1 MNFLNKFI
9 TKSPSIK
16 IVLDFPENKFQT
28 IRDEKGNP
36 TELPIYNDWDPVKG
50 KVIIDLNRN
59 KNFQHQGIKIEL
71 LGIIETTNKRKSVS
85 KFLSLCKDLESPDEL
100 DNEITQYE
108 FEFSNVEKPH
118 DSYRG
123 NFNTVKY
130 ILKTTL
136 QTTYKN
142 IEADQEIV
150 VQKPF
155 YNLYGDNEISNP
167 PIHMEIGIEEW
178 IHVSFNVYKSR
189 FYLKD
194 CIEGEVSFKVVSMKF
209 SSMEIQ
215 IIRRETC
222 GTGKSILRISFGNK
236 NLQ

>member
-1 MNFLNKFI
+1 MNFLNKFM
-9 TKSPSIK
+9 TKSPSIR
-16 IVLDFPENKFQT
+16 IVLETQENKFQA
-28 IRDEKGNP
+28 IRDEKGNI
-36 TELPIYNDWDPVKG
+36 TELPIFNDWDPVKG

-59 KNFQHQGIKIEL
+59 KNYQHQGIKIEL
-71 LGIIETTNKRKSVS
+71 LGIIETTNKRKSIS
-85 KFLSLCKDLESPDEL
+85 KFLTISKDLESTSEL

-118 DSYRG
+118 DTYKG

-130 ILKTTL
+130 ILKASL
-136 QTTYKN
+136 LSTYKN
-142 IEADQEIV
+142 IEVDQEIV

-155 YNLYGDNEISNP
+155 YNVYGDNEFSNP

-178 IHVSFNVYKSR
+178 IHVSFHVYKSR

-194 CIEGEVSFKVVSMKF
+194 CLEGEVNFKVVSVKF
-209 SSMEIQ
+209 SSMEVQ

-222 GTGKSILRISFGNK
+222 GTGIIIAIFNIV
-236 NLQ
+236 

>member
-16 IVLDFPENKFQT
+16 IVLDTAENKFHT
-28 IRDEKGNP
+28 VRDEKGNP

-59 KNFQHQGIKIEL
+59 KNFQHQGIKVEL
-71 LGIIETTNKRKSVS
+71 FGIIETTNKRKTVS
-85 KFLSLCKDLESPDEL
+85 KFLSLCKDLESANEL
-100 DNEITQYE
+100 DNEISQYE

-118 DSYRG
+118 DTYRG

-130 ILKTTL
+130 TLKATL
-136 QTTYKN
+136 LTTYKN
-142 IEADQEIV
+142 IEAEQEIV

-155 YNLYGDNEISNP
+155 YNVYGDNEFSNP

-178 IHVSFNVYKSR
+178 IHVSFHVYKSR
-189 FYLKD
+189 FFLKD
-194 CIEGEVSFKVVSMKF
+194 CIEGEVNFKVVSVKF

-222 GTGKSILRISFGNK
+222 GSGKIYLNIFWFTK
-236 NLQ
+236 E